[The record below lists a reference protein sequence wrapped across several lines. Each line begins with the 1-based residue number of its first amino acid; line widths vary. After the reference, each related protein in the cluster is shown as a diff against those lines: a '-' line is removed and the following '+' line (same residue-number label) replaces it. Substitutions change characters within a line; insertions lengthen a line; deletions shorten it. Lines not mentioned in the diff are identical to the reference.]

1 MLRGFVHDHPLDWP
15 EYLAQVEMYY
25 NATPHSSTGK
35 SPHYIVFGR
44 EAQLPAD
51 LIADV
56 PLQAK
61 SFVDIW
67 SEAKRAVD
75 TT

>member
-1 MLRGFVHDHPLDWP
+1 
-15 EYLAQVEMYY
+15 MYY

-35 SPHYIVFGR
+35 SPYYVVFGR
-44 EAQLPAD
+44 EVQLPAD

-56 PLQAK
+56 PSEVK

-67 SEAKRAVD
+67 TEAKQAVD
-75 TT
+75 AA

>member
-1 MLRGFVHDHPLDWP
+1 
-15 EYLAQVEMYY
+15 MYY

-35 SPHYIVFGR
+35 SPHYIVFGH
-44 EAQLPAD
+44 EVKLPAD

-56 PLQAK
+56 PSKVK

-75 TT
+75 TA